1 VTRIIVVT
9 SGKGGVGKTTTSASF
24 SSGLALRGFKT
35 AVIDDVTSRNID
47 ASLQDHLLDLFESAM
62 KSVASTLAREAK
74 FDTTDFAT
82 AKGRGC
88 DGFTLLMSRTRAD
101 SRDGWFG
108 AFQRGDERLDVIGHL
123 E

>member
-1 VTRIIVVT
+1 MTNR
-9 SGKGGVGKTTTSASF
+9 
-24 SSGLALRGFKT
+24 FKH

-62 KSVASTLAREAK
+62 KSVATTLVREAK

-88 DGFTLLMSRTRAD
+88 EGFTLLVSRTRAD

>member
-1 VTRIIVVT
+1 MSNR
-9 SGKGGVGKTTTSASF
+9 
-24 SSGLALRGFKT
+24 FKC

-47 ASLQDHLLDLFESAM
+47 ASLQDRLLDLFESAM
-62 KSVASTLAREAK
+62 KSVATTLVREAK
-74 FDTTDFAT
+74 FDTTDFST
-82 AKGRGC
+82 AKARGC
-88 DGFTLLMSRTRAD
+88 EGFTLLVSRTRTD

>member
-1 VTRIIVVT
+1 MSNR
-9 SGKGGVGKTTTSASF
+9 
-24 SSGLALRGFKT
+24 FKH

-47 ASLQDHLLDLFESAM
+47 ASLQEHLLDLFESAM
-62 KSVASTLAREAK
+62 KSVVSNLASRTS
-74 FDTTDFAT
+74 DFAT

-88 DGFTLLMSRTRAD
+88 EGFTLLVSRTRAD

>member
-1 VTRIIVVT
+1 MSNR
-9 SGKGGVGKTTTSASF
+9 
-24 SSGLALRGFKT
+24 FKH

-47 ASLQDHLLDLFESAM
+47 ASLQDHLIDLFESAM
-62 KSVASTLAREAK
+62 KSAATTLLREAK

-82 AKGRGC
+82 AKQRGC
-88 DGFTLLMSRTRAD
+88 EGFTLLLGRTRTD

-108 AFQRGDERLDVIGHL
+108 AFQRGDERLDVVGHL

>member
-1 VTRIIVVT
+1 MSNR
-9 SGKGGVGKTTTSASF
+9 
-24 SSGLALRGFKT
+24 FKH

-62 KSVASTLAREAK
+62 KSVAPTLVREAK

-88 DGFTLLMSRTRAD
+88 DGFTLLVSRTRTHFPA
-101 SRDGWFG
+101 GWFG
-108 AFQRGDERLDVIGHL
+108 TFQRGYERLDVVGHL